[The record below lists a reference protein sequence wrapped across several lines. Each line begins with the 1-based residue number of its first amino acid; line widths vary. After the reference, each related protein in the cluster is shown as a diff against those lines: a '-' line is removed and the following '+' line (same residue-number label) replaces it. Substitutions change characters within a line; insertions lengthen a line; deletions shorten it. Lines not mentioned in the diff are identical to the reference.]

1 MISPLV
7 RNINLDKYKKYDEQ
21 FIYGLK
27 GIIRLSV
34 GRQIIYRIGHA
45 SISNFFVAVPSIYKV
60 ECILAVTDKRI
71 ILIPTNVN
79 HAPIYLAYDDINITY
94 YDQLFDKVF
103 LLNIKNKK
111 ILNFCENKLVF
122 RICSKQTKEL
132 NKIKCILQE
141 YSCP

>member
-7 RNINLDKYKKYDEQ
+7 RNVDLDKYKNYDDQ
-21 FIYGLK
+21 FICGLK

-34 GRQIIYRIGHA
+34 GRQIIYRMGHS
-45 SISNFFVAVPSIYKV
+45 SIPNFFVTVPNIYKV

-71 ILIPTNVN
+71 ILIPNNVN
-79 HAPIYLAYDDINITY
+79 HAPISLAYDDINITY